1 MKTKTFMSTVLA
13 LTLLG
18 LTTPAQAA
26 PNVTIRTS
34 VEKEQVIII
43 DGTQQVRF
51 AAADAAAPG
60 EILRFTL
67 DYANTGD
74 EAATGVVLDNPVPA
88 GAVYLADSATAEEV
102 DELLFSIDGGAS
114 FKQPAQLIVNVT
126 LENGRTENR
135 VAAPEQYTHIRWLIN
150 RLPAGET
157 GQVSYKALVE

>member
-1 MKTKTFMSTVLA
+1 MSTFLA

-18 LTTPAQAA
+18 LTTTAQAA
-26 PNVTIRTS
+26 PNVTIRTT
-34 VEKEQVIII
+34 VEKEQVVII

-51 AAADAAAPG
+51 APADAATPG

-67 DYANTGD
+67 MYANTGD
-74 EAATGVVLDNPVPA
+74 EAATGVVLDNPIPT
-88 GAVYLADSATAEEV
+88 GAVYLTDSATADGA
-102 DELLFSIDGGAS
+102 DELLSSIDGGAS
-114 FKQPAQLIVNVT
+114 FKQPDQLTATVT
-126 LENGRTENR
+126 LENGRTETR